1 MTFKGKRA
9 VIACVVAACV
19 LTLGGAATLGH
30 LLRSYPAQPNPRS
43 ESKEEP
49 AVTGS
54 SLPVILGCWEV
65 LAQGTG
71 LSATW
76 VPECPEL
83 PEVKQA
89 ELAWPEGI
97 IRLPALEPG
106 SPPMERAQTQSTLSE
121 ELALEGEGALLFLPA
136 KADGSG
142 YFVAGWAT
150 ETTPTPRET
159 ASEEAELE
167 DEPVRKQGLIIG
179 RYGAPPPSIATP
191 AGRVYLSRDWTPLGL
206 QKNWESMPD
215 VRYATPSQ
223 ESYGEEDSTAVAP

>member
-30 LLRSYPAQPNPRS
+30 MLISYPTQPNPPL

-49 AVTGS
+49 AVSGS

-76 VPECPEL
+76 LPECPEL

-89 ELAWPEGI
+89 EIAWSEGI
-97 IRLPALEPG
+97 LRLPALEPG
-106 SPPMERAQTQSTLSE
+106 TPPMKRAQTQATLSE

-150 ETTPTPRET
+150 ETTPTPGEP
-159 ASEEAELE
+159 ASEEDELE
-167 DEPVRKQGLIIG
+167 TETVRKQGLIIG

-215 VRYATPSQ
+215 VRYATPNE
-223 ESYGEEDSTAVAP
+223 ESDGEEDSTAVAP